1 MSRRQTFCWAA
12 LIAIVAQITLLPL
25 AGAEPGGLLNW
36 WAFICLFYLLAPAL
50 VLALLVSLPVKWRW
64 HPLWLWVLLEPLV
77 AFVVVAVATLW
88 PAGGYGE
95 PVMMFI
101 ASCILAVT
109 HIPAALLLLPVVR
122 RVLS

>member
-77 AFVVVAVATLW
+77 AVATLW

>member
-25 AGAEPGGLLNW
+25 AGAEPGVLLNW
-36 WAFICLFYLLAPAL
+36 WAVICLFYLLAPAL

-88 PAGGYGE
+88 PAGGDGE
-95 PVMMFI
+95 PVMMLI